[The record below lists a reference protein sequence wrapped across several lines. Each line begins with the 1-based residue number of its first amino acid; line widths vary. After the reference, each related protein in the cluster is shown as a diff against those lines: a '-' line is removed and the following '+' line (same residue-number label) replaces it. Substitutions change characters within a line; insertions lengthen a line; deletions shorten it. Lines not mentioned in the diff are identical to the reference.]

1 MSWASP
7 GHAKRREGAREGLGG
22 GHDVSSGMPGT
33 QLCAWLP
40 GEDDRR
46 EEVGWAGWA
55 SPWAP
60 GKLFSFFFC
69 LIFPFFNSFSVI
81 CWLANKIPSHF
92 IKC

>member
-1 MSWASP
+1 MGMEEEECGASP
-7 GHAKRREGAREGLGG
+7 GRAKRREGAREGLGG

-46 EEVGWAGWA
+46 EGMGWAGWA

-60 GKLFSFFFC
+60 GNFFYFFC
-69 LIFPFFNSFSVI
+69 MFNLSFLNSFSVI
-81 CWLANKIPSHF
+81 CLAG
-92 IKC
+92 